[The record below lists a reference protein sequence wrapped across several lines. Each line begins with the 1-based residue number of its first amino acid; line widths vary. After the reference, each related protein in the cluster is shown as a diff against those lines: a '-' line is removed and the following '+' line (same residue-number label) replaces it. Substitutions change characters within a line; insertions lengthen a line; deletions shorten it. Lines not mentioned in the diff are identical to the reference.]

1 MERKYLSGNIRERLQ
16 DLMKER
22 KITQSELAA
31 KIGMDVSTLSRF
43 ISNATGK
50 LGDENIK
57 KIAKEFE
64 VSTDFLLGVTDIP
77 DRMNYDI
84 AELGLSVQ
92 AAKNLYTGKVNAE
105 VVNRLLEN
113 KNFAA
118 MTNMIAHYFD
128 DTLAAGYAAQ
138 NQMYATLSALL
149 MGEAKQHPE
158 DREAITEAAKTVSV
172 SRMPMYQADLTAI
185 QNTFMNV
192 LKEIKKEIGSNVSDA
207 QAMSKEAAQHMY
219 AELTKGQDVTK
230 PNITPEMVAEAIT
243 GSVSGMEGVDPEA
256 LKQFYKYH
264 SEYKEDES
272 LGLEVHDK
280 SYLEKYDGDNLLWS
294 VSISDFWIEDYSI
307 VSDGVIAY
315 GRTDT
320 WSSTQIS
327 HAWMAKIDLD
337 GNLVWKH
344 MLNNGF
350 DDEYIASVLE
360 NADGSYA
367 VISRGDLK
375 YFCLSQ
381 YTVDGKETYFHK
393 TEVGNYGIWNAARF
407 EDGYMV
413 QLGSYMTNE
422 HAKIV
427 KVDREGNITESF
439 SYGDEDSYYYITDM
453 IEYNGNIYLSAYA
466 VPRLANEDQSAG
478 GRYEIAGVL
487 NYLFDNNIW
496 EISSDELTPM
506 VRDNYT
512 AMLLVC
518 EPNAGKPQEYYS
530 VNGSLG
536 GKLSVSDTGNL
547 LWDVESITSTFFSP
561 ATSSFTIGGTSY
573 VFRYTF
579 DTSGMLISQEKTGE
593 VVNYRR

>member
-1 MERKYLSGNIRERLQ
+1 MDDSKIIELYMERSEQAISETSKKYGRYCHYIAYSILHNDEDSEECVNDTYLRAWNSIPPKRPSKLQ
-16 DLMKER
+16 TFLG
-22 KITQSELAA
+22 KITRN
-31 KIGMDVSTLSRF
+31 LS
-43 ISNATGK
+43 
-50 LGDENIK
+50 L
-57 KIAKEFE
+57 
-64 VSTDFLLGVTDIP
+64 
-77 DRMNYDI
+77 
-84 AELGLSVQ
+84 
-92 AAKNLYTGKVNAE
+92 
-105 VVNRLLEN
+105 N
-113 KNFAA
+113 KWEK
-118 MTNMIAHYFD
+118 
-128 DTLAAGYAAQ
+128 
-138 NQMYATLSALL
+138 LSAEKRGAGQTSLIL
-149 MGEAKQHPE
+149 DELSECIPAEQ
-158 DREAITEAAKTVSV
+158 DAVNTVE
-172 SRMPMYQADLTAI
+172 
-185 QNTFMNV
+185 N
-192 LKEIKKEIGSNVSDA
+192 
-207 QAMSKEAAQHMY
+207 
-219 AELTKGQDVTK
+219 
-230 PNITPEMVAEAIT
+230 
-243 GSVSGMEGVDPEA
+243 
-256 LKQFYKYH
+256 
-264 SEYKEDES
+264 
-272 LGLEVHDK
+272 
-280 SYLEKYDGDNLLWS
+280 
-294 VSISDFWIEDYSI
+294 
-307 VSDGVIAY
+307 
-315 GRTDT
+315 
-320 WSSTQIS
+320 
-327 HAWMAKIDLD
+327 
-337 GNLVWKH
+337 

-496 EISSDELTPM
+496 EISCDELTPM